1 MTLRTILE
9 ELTINT
15 KILFFIRTLMIT
27 RTTLDKLKKKQSV
40 ELHFRMITTK
50 ITTANTVREEVST
63 KVQESSIE
71 LPTI

>member
-1 MTLRTILE
+1 
-9 ELTINT
+9 
-15 KILFFIRTLMIT
+15 MIT

-50 ITTANTVREEVST
+50 ITTANTVREEAPT
-63 KVQESSIE
+63 KVQGSSIE